1 MRSQCSASE
10 IRRSRKWQCRP
21 ETTRNMATGT
31 FSRAAVIQMCRKSIV
46 FGQCALRTRYLRA
59 VVKASLHTQTRDSK
73 LLFGRYIEGAAPSG
87 SPRDWLTCSQLLEH
101 HTHIPYHV
109 DKPYSIDT
117 KYRHWVH
124 SLHCMHITTIEATC
138 SGRQADDI
146 LFSPAETR
154 SERTRPSCDKGRTG
168 LANTVGKWEAKVRL

>member
-87 SPRDWLTCSQLLEH
+87 SPRDWLTCSQLLKH

-117 KYRHWVH
+117 NYRRWVH

-138 SGRQADDI
+138 SGRRADDI
-146 LFSPAETR
+146 LFPPAETR